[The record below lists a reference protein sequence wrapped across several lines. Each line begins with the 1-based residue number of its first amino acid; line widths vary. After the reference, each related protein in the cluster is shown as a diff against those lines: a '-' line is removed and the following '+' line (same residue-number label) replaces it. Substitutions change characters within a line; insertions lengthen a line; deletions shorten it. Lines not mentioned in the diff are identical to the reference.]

1 MASRKPLAFALRV
14 ISAAAAA
21 YIVVTAIEGYHPKSP
36 TCLDTALQRGVENM
50 PSYCKLP
57 IWQFIIAFLILLVGI
72 RAAMTLEKTPA

>member
-14 ISAAAAA
+14 VSAAAAA

-36 TCLDTALQRGVENM
+36 TCLSTVLQRGVESM

-57 IWQFIIAFLILLVGI
+57 IWQFVIAFFILLVGI
-72 RAAMTLEKTPA
+72 RAAVSLEKRAA